1 VEQKSIL
8 ALPLFSERAKRV
20 AVGALAS
27 LMCLGFGLGNIE
39 AATANS
45 GPTIHTVC
53 HDGCHFTQIQDALDA
68 SSAGDTVQIG
78 QGIYPGK
85 ITISTP
91 GVIVEGAG
99 RDETFITSVEP
110 YSATSLAVTINGVSD
125 ITIRDLTI
133 DGSDGDDGVL
143 FRDGIH
149 WALVNG
155 QNGQPIR
162 AENVT
167 IERVSILNTARR
179 AISVFPTGI
188 RNTTIRDVI
197 VDNVDASNTEG
208 GVGGLAVVFNSAGT
222 IENVTIRGAQTGI
235 TGTVDGGADSPLTVT
250 GVTVTDLS
258 GADGTFFNLG
268 LSFNTFPNRAP
279 VMTIT
284 GNTVVANVPRNSGLY
299 LVAPGPGSVISD
311 NTFILAG
318 NLGYGIETGWSPA
331 GGVTIERNIIRS
343 GPGAVGILVT
353 GAGKADHPIVVKD
366 NVLRNS
372 ANLPMAVSDWRNW
385 GILDGREVG
394 ILVSADPRSSRTRDA
409 NYSTVAD
416 ISGNDISGYTNAL
429 GFFANQANTYSLTA
443 TATGNNLRASG
454 SFAVH
459 ATQESGIVQANRN
472 RLIIESD
479 APGRTPINA
488 PGNLWGAARTPQ
500 EISERTSGWFSFG
513 DAEDT
518 LRIPVV
524 STSADLERLLDT
536 LGLDRQAGRQSFVAE
551 ETSAPN
557 FDALNR
563 TEPIRGRITA
573 WQGSGAET
581 VDVWAYSTPQYLG
594 SFPVDGGDV
603 VVSGLDLT
611 SLPLGAHT
619 LLFVGQES
627 GTLLS
632 LPISLVEPGPT
643 RPGRPSTSP
652 EPAAQQPLV
661 ESLPQRT
668 QLPPTARDIGESEPG
683 AGMEEPSGVSESPD
697 SDSEPPS
704 NQETEMAP
712 PESTEAQSDSPLP
725 WLTILVVFLII
736 SGIVG
741 LAFLVTYVRSK
752 RA

>member
-1 VEQKSIL
+1 VEQSHRLELSSGGKRPDARIGAAI
-8 ALPLFSERAKRV
+8 ALV
-20 AVGALAS
+20 
-27 LMCLGFGLGNIE
+27 MCLGAGLGSAE
-39 AATANS
+39 RATANS
-45 GPTIHTVC
+45 GPQIHTVC
-53 HDGCHFTQIQDALDA
+53 HEGCDYAQIQHALNA
-68 SSAGDTVQIG
+68 SLTGDTVRIG
-78 QGIYPGK
+78 QGVYPGK
-85 ITISTP
+85 ITIPTP

-110 YSATSLAVTINGVSD
+110 YSSTSLAVTINGVSD

-133 DGSDGDDGVL
+133 DGTDGEDGVL

-149 WALVNG
+149 WASVNG
-155 QNGQPIR
+155 ENGQPVR

-179 AISVFPTGI
+179 AISVFPIGI
-188 RNTTIRDVI
+188 KNTTIRDVI

-208 GVGGLAVVFNSAGT
+208 GVGGLAIVFNSAGT
-222 IENVTIRGAQTGI
+222 IENVSIRGAQTGI
-235 TGTVDGGADSPLTVT
+235 TGTVDSGADAPLTVT
-250 GVTVTDLS
+250 GVTVTELS
-258 GADGTFFNLG
+258 GQNSTFFNLG

-311 NTFILAG
+311 NTFILEG
-318 NLGYGIETGWSPA
+318 GLGYGIETGWSPA
-331 GGVTIERNIIRS
+331 GGVTVERNVIRS

-372 ANLPMAVSDWRNW
+372 ANSPMPVSDWRNW
-385 GILDGREVG
+385 GILEGREVG
-394 ILVSADPRSSRTRDA
+394 ILISADPRSSRTGDA
-409 NYSTVAD
+409 NHSTVAEVR
-416 ISGNDISGYTNAL
+416 GNDVSGYTNAL

-454 SFAVH
+454 AAAVYT
-459 ATQESGIVQANRN
+459 TQESGSVRANRN
-472 RLIIESD
+472 RVVIESD
-479 APGRTPINA
+479 ASGRTPINA
-488 PGNLWGAARTPQ
+488 PGNVWGGARTPE
-500 EISERTSGWFSFG
+500 EISQSTSGWFDFG
-513 DAEDT
+513 DVADVPP
-518 LRIPVV
+518 IPVV
-524 STSADLERLLDT
+524 SSSADVERLLDT
-536 LGLDRQAGRQSFVAE
+536 LGLDRQAGRQSFAAE
-551 ETSAPN
+551 GSGAPN

-563 TEPIRGRITA
+563 GEPLRGRMTG

-594 SFPVDGGDV
+594 SFPVESGDV
-603 VVSGLDLT
+603 VVSGLDLA
-611 SLPLGAHT
+611 SLSLGSHT

-652 EPAAQQPLV
+652 KPAVQQPLV

-668 QLPPTARDIGESEPG
+668 QLSPATRDIGEPKPDQV
-683 AGMEEPSGVSESPD
+683 MEEPSGMGDSPN
-697 SDSEPPS
+697 SDSEPPRV
-704 NQETEMAP
+704 QETEPLP
-712 PESTEAQSDSPLP
+712 PESTEAPRESPLP
-725 WLTILVVFLII
+725 WLTILVVFLIVGVI
-736 SGIVG
+736 AG
-741 LAFLVTYVRSK
+741 LAFLAAYLRRK